1 MPSFA
6 AWDIFQSYAVI
17 DAGNGNLFRAGGIN
31 ADLADS
37 FSGTYFGHFKTT
49 DTFLLDGGELKTY
62 KNGSSNVCGGNIL
75 YRVYKSCETPGSFS
89 AISLAFESN
98 LGGGDQR
105 WQTLGSAVNLLSGLS
120 DGDYMLEVWF
130 EALGSDANPSGCDYY
145 KYDSNSGSNFIA
157 NFSVGDEA
165 FADGDFTSGPTWSG
179 DTGSYSVLDPTSLS
193 SDGSNANINGTYA
206 INGDVLVSNASASD
220 AALITASA
228 QAYGTWE
235 FSVATGLNWDLSAT
249 NNFAVI
255 LVSDSNDPTKL
266 TIGSMDFNGYFVKWS
281 NNGATDT
288 FGLFKQEGTTETLL
302 VDMGWPLADNAYS
315 GYSLRVSRNAAGEW
329 FMYGAAGFDTATAMT
344 YYGTAADNDVTTS
357 SYFAVSS
364 NITNP
369 SAARRLFFDNLM
381 IRPLTEVNFSVASG
395 SVTEDDTDITYTLT
409 VNISNPDDRCAT
421 TVDVALASGT
431 ASRIG
436 SYTTQSLTFPAGSSA
451 SQTVSVTV
459 SGNTT
464 CERNEDFVFELENI
478 AGGNGAELGG
488 GFTHNMSLN
497 DDESGTELWFSEDFE
512 DGNADGWMNTS
523 AWTVISSGA
532 TLSGTYDL
540 RHNTNVAAVNDYIS
554 HSLNNLFLTGAET
567 NWRFNIRNGGFETTA
582 NNWLMVVIAGSESD
596 AFSASMDGYAVG
608 VNFNSATDNLR
619 LVRVDGGVFTDL
631 ITSSYDWNAPS
642 ITLGIEVIR
651 DAGGLWS
658 FNYKE
663 NGGFSGMTSG
673 GTPVTDATYVTANYL
688 SLACE
693 LTSSNTGSIRF
704 DDLTVAQYGC
714 YSDWYSV
721 DSGDA
726 SSPIWAQTTSG
737 TGINAEFSRFNN
749 FTIQAGDAVVLDLE
763 ATVRNFTVEST
774 ASFGGGGD
782 NLRVYENFTND
793 GAFDGQFGAV
803 IFTGNQ
809 SQIVGGS
816 SPIDFGFLRI
826 NNSSAGGVV
835 FEVDAT
841 VSGVVF
847 PDFGTA
853 DVTGYEFRLLS
864 SVLGTASI
872 AAFNDNSDWIGDV
885 TMERWIPSA
894 AGNGWVNF
902 SSGLTGLTLEDWNDN
917 IVSTGFTGSDYPL
930 AQTFEGGI
938 FNNMQRYDETAVG
951 GLNDGWTGATDI
963 TNTIDPNY
971 GYMIYML
978 PGSQLIDVT
987 GGLQIGDINQNLSYN
1002 TSGTN
1007 ANDGWHLVTNPYPS
1021 DIDWDAVVAASTGV
1035 SSYYVYDFDT
1045 NSQLTRNGNTGI
1057 GSASQYI
1064 ASSQSFFVKV
1074 DATGGSL
1081 NWSEGVKTQIGADFE
1096 RNEEVAGLI
1105 NILATSGTVSNN
1117 AFIGFYPGA
1126 TAYYENEFDAY
1137 YNGGNAFGANSIGVV
1152 TLDPNNQELS
1162 INTLCVLT
1170 EAVSVP
1176 VRLFSLTSTTVTL
1189 EIAELSGIAAG
1200 SCVSIEDTETG
1211 VIEALTEGYTCT
1223 ADLTENTP
1231 VDRYVIHFSAP
1242 VAAAVTPMSCYE
1254 ADDAAIALTTPDN
1267 GEWSVVWYDEMDM
1280 VIAESTTTLQN
1291 LAMGTYT
1298 AVLSNNNLV
1307 CEAVSVQVI
1316 IDNAQQQSAA
1326 VTSEYSACDID
1337 DIGEIA
1343 IETMNTE
1350 SFNYVLSLDGA
1361 VIAEGVSTEADL
1373 VLEQLAAGMYT
1384 LDISSVCL
1392 TETHEINLFDPN
1404 GVQVSVTPV
1413 TAELIDG
1420 EASFTLVAN
1429 SDNATQYTWS
1439 QNGVEIGT
1447 GSSLNQTVT
1456 EAGTYSY
1463 TVWASND
1470 VCAGSTD
1477 VDVLVSETDNVSD
1490 INAAAATF
1498 INIENGFGLI
1508 LTENLQN
1515 AEVRVF
1521 DVAGKLVDRTRV
1533 NGTIGRQDFTFENLT
1548 TGAYVVRLSAA
1559 GNQLATTRFVK

>member
-6 AWDIFQSYAVI
+6 AWDIFQSYAI
-17 DAGNGNLFRAGGIN
+17 INAGNGNLFRAGGLN
-31 ADLADS
+31 ADGAAT
-37 FSGTYFGHFKTT
+37 FNGTYFGHFKTT
-49 DTFLLDGGELKTY
+49 DTFLLDGGELKTF
-62 KNGSSNVCGGNIL
+62 KNGSSNVCGGNIH

-89 AISLAFESN
+89 AISVVFSAN

-105 WQTLGSAVNLLSGLS
+105 WQTTGSAVNLLSGLS
-120 DGDYMLEVWF
+120 DGDYTLEVWF

-165 FADGDFTSGPTWSG
+165 FADGDFTTGPTWSG
-179 DTGSYSVLDPTSLS
+179 DTGSYVVLDPTSLT

-206 INGDVLVSNASASD
+206 INSDVLVSNASASD
-220 AALITASA
+220 AALITAST

-235 FSVATGLNWDLSAT
+235 FSVATGLNWDPSAT

-288 FGLFKQEGTTETLL
+288 FGLFKQEGTTETML
-302 VDMGWPLADNAYS
+302 VDMGWPLAANAYS

-329 FMYGAAGFDTATAMT
+329 FMYGVSGFDTATAMT

-357 SYFAVSS
+357 SYFVVSS
-364 NITNP
+364 NIANP
-369 SAARRLFFDNLM
+369 SAARRLYFDNLM

-395 SVTEDDTDITYTLT
+395 NVTEDDTDITYTLT

-436 SYTTQSLTFPAGSSA
+436 SYTTQSLTFPAGSSVA
-451 SQTVSVTV
+451 QTVSVTV

-478 AGGNGAELGG
+478 GGGNGAELGG
-488 GFTHNMSLN
+488 GSTHTMSLN

-512 DGNADGWMNTS
+512 AGNADGWINTS

-608 VNFNSATDNLR
+608 VNFNTTTDNLR
-619 LVRVDGGVFTDL
+619 LVRIDGGVFTNL

-651 DAGGLWS
+651 DADGLWS

-663 NGGFSGMTSG
+663 NGGFTGMTSG
-673 GTPVTDATYVTANYL
+673 GTSVTDATYVTANYF

-693 LTSSNTGSIRF
+693 LTASNTGSIRF

-714 YSDWYSV
+714 YNDWYSV

-726 SSPIWAQTTSG
+726 STAIWAQTTSG

-782 NLRVYENFTND
+782 NLRVFENFTNN
-793 GAFDGQFGAV
+793 GSFDGQFGAV

-809 SQIVGGS
+809 SQTVGGS

-835 FEVDAT
+835 FENDAT

-847 PDFGTA
+847 PDLGTT

-872 AAFNDNSDWIGDV
+872 AAFNDNSGWIGDV
-885 TMERWIPSA
+885 TLERWIPST
-894 AGNGWVNF
+894 AGNSWVNF
-902 SSGLTGLTLEDWNDN
+902 SSGLTGLTLEDWNDD
-917 IVSTGFTGSDYPL
+917 IITSGFTGSDYPL
-930 AQTFEGGI
+930 AQTFEGGL
-938 FNNMQRYDETAVG
+938 FNNIQNYDETPTGV
-951 GLNDGWTGATDI
+951 LNTGWVYATNI
-963 TNTIDPNY
+963 TNAIDPNF
-971 GYMIYML
+971 GYFIFML
-978 PGSQLIDVT
+978 NGSQLIDVT
-987 GGLQIGDINQNLSYN
+987 GGLQIGDFAQTLSYT

-1045 NSQLTRNGNTGI
+1045 NSQFTRNGNTGI
-1057 GSASQYI
+1057 GSASQHI

-1081 NWSEGVKTQIGADFE
+1081 AWSEGVKTSIGADFE
-1096 RNEEVAGLI
+1096 RNEEVLGVL
-1105 NILATSGTVSNN
+1105 NIHATINN
-1117 AFIGFYPGA
+1117 AADDAYIGFFPGA
-1126 TAYYENEFDAY
+1126 TAYYENEFDSY
-1137 YNGGNAFGANSIGVV
+1137 SQGGLLSGDNSVNVV
-1152 TLDPNNQELS
+1152 TLDPNQQELV
-1162 INTLCVLT
+1162 INTHGELV
-1170 EAVSVP
+1170 EAVSIP
-1176 VRLFSLTSTTVTL
+1176 VRITSSTTSIISL

-1211 VIEALTEGYTCT
+1211 IIEALTEGYTWT
-1223 ADLTENTP
+1223 VDLIAHTP
-1231 VDRYVIHFSAP
+1231 SDRYIIHFSAP
-1242 VAAAVTPMSCYE
+1242 ISTAVTPMSCYE
-1254 ADDAAIALTTPDN
+1254 ANDAAIALSTPDN

-1280 VIAESTTTLQN
+1280 VIAESTTTLEN

-1298 AVLSNNNLV
+1298 AVLSNTDLV

-1316 IDNAQQQSAA
+1316 IDNAQQQSAT
-1326 VTSEYSACDID
+1326 VTSEYSACDIES
-1337 DIGEIA
+1337 IGEIA
-1343 IETMNTE
+1343 VETMNTE
-1350 SFNYVLSLDGA
+1350 SFNYVLSMNGTT
-1361 VIAEGVSTEADL
+1361 ISEGLSAEADL
-1373 VLEQLAAGMYT
+1373 VLEQLSAGIYT
-1384 LDISSVCL
+1384 LNINAGCL
-1392 TETHEINLFDPN
+1392 NETHEINLFDPN
-1404 GVQVSVTPV
+1404 GVQVSVSPV
-1413 TAELIDG
+1413 SADLLDG

-1429 SDNATQYTWS
+1429 SENATQYAWM
-1439 QNGVEIGT
+1439 QNGVEIGV

-1463 TVWASND
+1463 TVLASNGL
-1470 VCAGSTD
+1470 CAGSTD
-1477 VDVLVSETDNVSD
+1477 VDVVVSETDNVSD
-1490 INAAAATF
+1490 INAAATSF
-1498 INIENGFGLI
+1498 INIENGVGLI

-1521 DVAGKLVDRTRV
+1521 DVTGKLVARARV

-1548 TGAYVVRLSAA
+1548 AGAYVVRLAA
-1559 GNQLATTRFVK
+1559 ANNQLATTRFVK